1 MAIKLTSPWE
11 SERMR
16 EAGALLTE
24 VVEEVAR
31 HVEPGVSTW
40 ELDQIAYEAIRKR
53 KAKPAF
59 LGLYGFPAT
68 LCTSVNEVVVQDILS
83 VDVGLI
89 YQGFAADMA
98 RTFPV
103 GRVSPEAERLIRDT
117 EAAFWEGMKYLRP
130 GFRLGDVGHAIQTF
144 LEGRGCGVV
153 REFVGHGVGRE
164 IHEDPQVPNFG
175 KPGTGP
181 KIRPGMTLALEP
193 MVTLRPAPVVIL
205 DDGWAARQP
214 RRPLREHRPGDG
226 RRPRASHR
234 GRPGA
239 GRVGRGMAKEKD
251 TIRTEGVVTEAL
263 PNATFRVKLDSGPE
277 ILAYISGKMR
287 MHYIRI
293 LPGDRVV
300 VEITPYDPTRGRI
313 VYRK

>member
-1 MAIKLTSPWE
+1 MAIKLKSPWE
-11 SERMR
+11 IERMR

-31 HVEPGVSTW
+31 HVEPGITTK
-40 ELDQIAYEAIRKR
+40 ELDRIAHAAILKR

-68 LCTSVNEVVVQDILS
+68 LCTSVNEVVVHGIPSDKPLREGDILS
-83 VDVGLI
+83 VDVGLF
-89 YQGFAADMA
+89 YGGFAADMA

-103 GRVSPEAERLIRDT
+103 GKVSPEAQRLIQDT

-130 GFRLGDVGHAIQTF
+130 GFRIGDVAHAVQTF
-144 LEGRGCGVV
+144 LESRGYGVV

-164 IHEDPQVPNFG
+164 IHEDPQLPNFG

-205 DDGWAARQP
+205 EDGWTASAGQGNLAAHYENTV
-214 RRPLREHRPGDG
+214 L
-226 RRPRASHR
+226 
-234 GRPGA
+234 
-239 GRVGRGMAKEKD
+239 
-251 TIRTEGVVTEAL
+251 VTEE
-263 PNATFRVKLDSGPE
+263 GPE
-277 ILAYISGKMR
+277 LLTGVPLVRAR
-287 MHYIRI
+287 
-293 LPGDRVV
+293 
-300 VEITPYDPTRGRI
+300 
-313 VYRK
+313 

>member
-1 MAIKLTSPWE
+1 MAIKLKSPWE
-11 SERMR
+11 IERMR

-68 LCTSVNEVVVQDILS
+68 LCTSVNEVVVHGIPSKEPLKEGDILS

-144 LEGRGCGVV
+144 LESRGYGVV

-164 IHEDPQVPNFG
+164 IHEDPQVPNCG

-205 DDGWAARQP
+205 DDGWAA
-214 RRPLREHRPGDG
+214 
-226 RRPRASHR
+226 S
-234 GRPGA
+234 A
-239 GRVGRGMAKEKD
+239 GRGNLAAHYENTVL
-251 TIRTEGVVTEAL
+251 VTEE
-263 PNATFRVKLDSGPE
+263 GPE
-277 ILAYISGKMR
+277 LLTGVALAR
-287 MHYIRI
+287 A
-293 LPGDRVV
+293 
-300 VEITPYDPTRGRI
+300 E
-313 VYRK
+313 

>member
-1 MAIKLTSPWE
+1 MAIKLKSPWE
-11 SERMR
+11 IERMR

-68 LCTSVNEVVVQDILS
+68 LCTSVNEVVVHGIPSKEPLKEGDILS

-103 GRVSPEAERLIRDT
+103 GRLSPEAERLIRDT

-144 LEGRGCGVV
+144 LESRGYGVV

-181 KIRPGMTLALEP
+181 KIRHGMTLALEP

-205 DDGWAARQP
+205 DDGWAA
-214 RRPLREHRPGDG
+214 
-226 RRPRASHR
+226 S
-234 GRPGA
+234 A
-239 GRVGRGMAKEKD
+239 GRGNLAAHYENTVL
-251 TIRTEGVVTEAL
+251 VTEE
-263 PNATFRVKLDSGPE
+263 GPE
-277 ILAYISGKMR
+277 LLTGVALAR
-287 MHYIRI
+287 A
-293 LPGDRVV
+293 
-300 VEITPYDPTRGRI
+300 E
-313 VYRK
+313 